1 MNGSSV
7 SLSAISFTYDFNS
20 RYFRICEAIEAIAEH
35 PCRIV
40 LLPGYSLNN
49 NSDTE
54 DKLHVLTNLAA
65 KYGIHL
71 LAEVSTGAYFHFL
84 PSGNVGNSSFTQLF
98 WNSSNATI
106 THVEKLCRM
115 FETKERIVEIT
126 GVRLGIL
133 LCGENNVLTNTQ
145 SRMNEA
151 KLRHPSLAWP
161 FGYDVLVNPS
171 HTSMGNWGKL
181 HKRFSYFS
189 SGNRVLVYCTNN
201 TRRYSWKSALSVY
214 IDGQKIMDGETASQ
228 STRLWRVATT
238 ICPTNQRAVA

>member
-1 MNGSSV
+1 MNSPSV
-7 SLSAISFTYDFNS
+7 SVSAISFTYDFNG
-20 RYFRICEAIEAIAEH
+20 RYLRICEAIEAIAEH
-35 PCRIV
+35 QCRLV
-40 LLPGYSLNN
+40 LLPGYSLNM
-49 NSDTE
+49 NSEPE
-54 DKLHVLTNLAA
+54 DSMPVLMNLAT

-71 LAEVSTGAYFHFL
+71 LAEVSTGTYAHFL
-84 PSGNVGNSSFTQLF
+84 PSGIVGNSSFTQLF
-98 WNSSNATI
+98 WNGNNAT
-106 THVEKLCRM
+106 TKHVERLCRM
-115 FETKERIVEIT
+115 FETSERIIDIA

-133 LCGENNVLTNTQ
+133 LCGENNVLTNIQ

-151 KLRHPSLAWP
+151 RLRHPSLAWP

-181 HKRFSYFS
+181 HKRFSYLS

-214 IDGQKIMDGETASQ
+214 IDGQRIMDGETASQ

-238 ICPTNQRAVA
+238 ICRTNQRAVA